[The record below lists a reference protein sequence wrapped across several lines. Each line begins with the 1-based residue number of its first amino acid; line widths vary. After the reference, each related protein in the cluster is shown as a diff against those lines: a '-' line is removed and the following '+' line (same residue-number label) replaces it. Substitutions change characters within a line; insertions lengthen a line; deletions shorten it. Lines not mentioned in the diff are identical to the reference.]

1 MHRFKNAGGEDG
13 GEEEETNT
21 TTNNNK
27 NDNTNNN
34 NAAPGKVNVSASPSE
49 KIINYAYRHGMSG
62 KELKKRAKELKKRQM
77 LERETKRLERR
88 ERRNSA
94 TTTSQVEEEE
104 EEETFFNSATIP
116 IPAMSEYA
124 FSPSSASPTWVT
136 ILFSRGLLCR
146 FRRCIQQVLI
156 VTKAIKKSRSKGT
169 RRLRWMKVGRITSP
183 RRNIN
188 KIGNS

>member
-21 TTNNNK
+21 TTTNTK
-27 NDNTNNN
+27 NDTTNTN
-34 NAAPGKVNVSASPSE
+34 NAAPGKVNVSSSPSE

-104 EEETFFNSATIP
+104 AFFNSATIP
-116 IPAMSEYA
+116 IPMMSEYA
-124 FSPSSASPTWVT
+124 FSPSSASTVPASVSARGTDAASSAVCW
-136 ILFSRGLLCR
+136 SRGRRSALLLL
-146 FRRCIQQVLI
+146 RR
-156 VTKAIKKSRSKGT
+156 
-169 RRLRWMKVGRITSP
+169 RR
-183 RRNIN
+183 
-188 KIGNS
+188 